1 MQAEDI
7 KNLAQL
13 CNFGLVRLSKALGT
27 AHLIQDG
34 GVGAAAAKNNEAK
47 VVPVDA

>member
-13 CNFGLVRLSKALGT
+13 CNFGLIRLSKALGT

-34 GVGAAAAKNNEAK
+34 GGAAAAKNNQAK
-47 VVPVDA
+47 VVPVNA